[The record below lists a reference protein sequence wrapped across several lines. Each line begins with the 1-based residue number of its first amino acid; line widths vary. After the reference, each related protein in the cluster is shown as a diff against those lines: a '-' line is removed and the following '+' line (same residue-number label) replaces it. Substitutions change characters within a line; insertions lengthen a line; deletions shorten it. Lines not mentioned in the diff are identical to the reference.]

1 MLYKIGWRSFLQQF
15 RNYVVYFVCMMTA
28 VMIFYSFSAMM
39 NDRLLTQRVQ
49 QDIRIDGVLGFGS
62 TIVAVVVLF
71 FMLSANHFFLNQRQ
85 KEISVYQLL
94 GLRRARLSWL
104 LLRETFL
111 LNLFSLVVG
120 IFMGI
125 IFSKFFS
132 MILIRVMGLSIT
144 SHFFNS
150 PRSILTTVLVF
161 SLAMVVL
168 SGQVVLFVWQNP
180 LIDLMKNNYTLPVS
194 KMKCRPFRMAMGIIR
209 FASVRDRLLLSS
221 DATNDTGALY

>member
-1 MLYKIGWRSFLQQF
+1 MSF
-15 RNYVVYFVCMMTA
+15 YFIVHDDGSHD
-28 VMIFYSFSAMM
+28 FYSFSAMM

-71 FMLSANHFFLNQRQ
+71 MLSANHFFLNQRQ
-85 KEISVYQLL
+85 KRSVFISSWV
-94 GLRRARLSWL
+94 LRRAKLNWL

-111 LNLFSLVVG
+111 LNLFFLVVG

-144 SHFFNS
+144 SHF
-150 PRSILTTVLVF
+150 
-161 SLAMVVL
+161 
-168 SGQVVLFVWQNP
+168 
-180 LIDLMKNNYTLPVS
+180 
-194 KMKCRPFRMAMGIIR
+194 
-209 FASVRDRLLLSS
+209 
-221 DATNDTGALY
+221 

>member
-94 GLRRARLSWL
+94 GLRRAKLSWL

-150 PRSILTTVLVF
+150 PRSILTTVWF
-161 SLAMVVL
+161 CL
-168 SGQVVLFVWQNP
+168 SGRIL
-180 LIDLMKNNYTLPVS
+180 
-194 KMKCRPFRMAMGIIR
+194 
-209 FASVRDRLLLSS
+209 
-221 DATNDTGALY
+221 